1 MGFPIVVGGAQS
13 STSLP
18 LPTPDE
24 VIRNV
29 VASEERFEETHHHA
43 KGGGSGSSNDGGG
56 IRRRMIGTPLVTAG
70 TDSSSRFCAT
80 MTISYVEATACV
92 PPGDGGDID
101 STDGLNAATGKQQQQ
116 HHVGL
121 TAEVRVSISPTAASL
136 SKRTRETTCRVRLPS
151 GKRRGKGAA
160 AAAAATTPEEEVVRY
175 GLTDVSPSVVF
186 SSDGRYLACLLPCP
200 VPLTLSAEEQILDSA
215 TLTTDDSISNYS
227 GDSSTSGSPSGGIHR
242 LPKNMASEDSSP
254 PLSTLVIFTLK
265 RPLKKPG
272 SDGSEAALP
281 PIPGLYDGE
290 QEQPRQS
297 QHEESGVIP
306 VATSPRSLT
315 PSSMGK
321 SGRGAAPRI
330 DRITSICPA
339 TNDARQQ
346 TSPNGHTPTSVLV
359 AGTADGSILAV
370 GYRRAKVTGVL
381 YRPGRKRVNPV
392 SSNSEG
398 SPETRHS
405 DAHSSRILIGP
416 QALISMDHIAPSSST
431 GTGGSELSSSSGA
444 GRLAVVRADGTVAIF
459 RTLFV
464 QPGSRSND
472 DRNTKSFF
480 SDGIP
485 PPIERN
491 NSDTSVRES
500 ADIGDAGSIDGSIS
514 VRSASTPVR
523 KDSDGSLESIR
534 RSIRFTP
541 PALSG
546 APGSVKQAKGGSS
559 GPIAMETSISE
570 PLPRPSRTFSAGSA
584 SSVTGGLG
592 LMMKIERLSAIR
604 PSDEIPPCAKA
615 KWFDIRTIVLIARP
629 YQPNLHE
636 GTPHRPTRT
645 PGGSSGCG
653 RRIVAQFWSICNES
667 GPESMATLR
676 LGKDELVEASH
687 GVFQLHHTPQNF
699 ALQGANGPSRR
710 ASADVERSSWDER
723 AQLVP
728 LAYIS
733 SSMGMSRFVQGSD
746 CVALSY
752 PLLVESKSLGVS
764 PSHVASRFAKGNG
777 EADFAGT
784 STPSDNL
791 GRKQNQLHIRPFVCI
806 WDWRNSVLG
815 FTLRSSIDQIV
826 PQQLVPHD
834 LISSP
839 ASTSLLSRLFFG
851 CESKAQISFLHAG
864 SGQIQKEVYD
874 VGLLSPPSSKK
885 REDMFVE
892 EASPLM
898 ITSDSVAFP
907 LIGKVRYAV
916 LRWKPASISSCNF
929 LKVYFFIL
937 PPSFQR

>member
-1 MGFPIVVGGAQS
+1 MGFPIVTGGAQS

-29 VASEERFEETHHHA
+29 VASEERYEETHHHA
-43 KGGGSGSSNDGGG
+43 GGGLGSSNDGGG
-56 IRRRMIGTPLVTAG
+56 IRHRMIGTPLVTAG
-70 TDSSSRFCAT
+70 TDASSKLCAT

-92 PPGDGGDID
+92 PSGDGDID
-101 STDGLNAATGKQQQQ
+101 SKDGSTTATEKYQQQ
-116 HHVGL
+116 HVGL
-121 TAEVRVSISPTAASL
+121 TAEVRVSITPTAASL
-136 SKRTRETTCRVRLPS
+136 SKRTRETTCRIRLPS
-151 GKRRGKGAA
+151 GIRRGKGAA
-160 AAAAATTPEEEVVRY
+160 ADTAATTPEEEDVWY

-186 SSDGRYLACLLPCP
+186 SSDGRYLACLVPCP
-200 VPLTLSAEEQILDSA
+200 LPLALSAEEQILDSA
-215 TLTTDDSISNYS
+215 TITTDDNISNYS

-242 LPKNMASEDSSP
+242 LPKNGASEDSSP

-272 SDGSEAALP
+272 SDGSEATLP

-290 QEQPRQS
+290 QEQPKQR
-297 QHEESGVIP
+297 QHEEGGIVP

-346 TSPNGHTPTSVLV
+346 TSPNVHAPTSVLV

-370 GYRRAKVTGVL
+370 GYRRAKVAGVL

-405 DAHSSRILIGP
+405 DAPSSRILIGP
-416 QALISMDHIAPSSST
+416 QALISMDYIAPSCST
-431 GTGGSELSSSSGA
+431 GTGKDESSSSSGA

-472 DRNTKSFF
+472 DRNAKSFF

-500 ADIGDAGSIDGSIS
+500 ADMGDAGSIDGSIS

-534 RSIRFTP
+534 KSTRFTP

-546 APGSVKQAKGGSS
+546 GPGSVKHAKGGSS
-559 GPIAMETSISE
+559 ESMAMDTSVSET
-570 PLPRPSRTFSAGSA
+570 LPRPSRTFSTGSA
-584 SSVTGGLG
+584 SSVTGSLG

-604 PSDEIPPCAKA
+604 PSDEVPPFAKA
-615 KWFDIRTIVLIARP
+615 NWFNISTIVLIARP
-629 YQPNLHE
+629 YQPDLYE
-636 GTPHRPTRT
+636 GTPYHPARSPS
-645 PGGSSGCG
+645 GSSGYG
-653 RRIVAQFWSICNES
+653 RRIVAQIWSIYNES

-676 LGKDELVEASH
+676 LGTDDLVEASH
-687 GVFQLHHTPQNF
+687 GVFQFHHAPPNF
-699 ALQGANGPSRR
+699 ALQGPHR
-710 ASADVERSSWDER
+710 ASADFERTSWNERS
-723 AQLVP
+723 QLVP

-733 SSMGMSRFVQGSD
+733 SSMGMSRLVQGSD
-746 CVALSY
+746 CVALSCT
-752 PLLVESKSLGVS
+752 LLVEAKSLGVS
-764 PSHVASRFAKGNG
+764 PSHVASRFARANG

-815 FTLRSSIDQIV
+815 FTLRASIDQIV

-834 LISSP
+834 LISLP
-839 ASTSLLSRLFFG
+839 ASTSLLSRLLFS
-851 CESKAQISFLHAG
+851 CESKARISFLCAG
-864 SGQIQKEVYD
+864 SGQIQKEVYN
-874 VGLLSPPSSKK
+874 VGLLSPSSSNK
-885 REDMFVE
+885 REDMFVG

-898 ITSDSVAFP
+898 TTSDSVAFP
-907 LIGKVRYAV
+907 LLEKVRFV
-916 LRWKPASISSCNF
+916 MLQW
-929 LKVYFFIL
+929 
-937 PPSFQR
+937 

>member
-29 VASEERFEETHHHA
+29 VASEERYEETHHHA
-43 KGGGSGSSNDGGG
+43 KGGSGSSNDSGG
-56 IRRRMIGTPLVTAG
+56 IRRRMIGTPLVAAG
-70 TDSSSRFCAT
+70 TNASSKICAT

-92 PPGDGGDID
+92 PSGDGDID
-101 STDGLNAATGKQQQQ
+101 STDGSNASTGKHRQQ

-136 SKRTRETTCRVRLPS
+136 SKSTRETTCRVRLPS

-160 AAAAATTPEEEVVRY
+160 AAPATATTPEEEDVRY

-186 SSDGRYLACLLPCP
+186 SSDGRYLACLVPCP
-200 VPLTLSAEEQILDSA
+200 VPLTLSAEDQILDAA
-215 TLTTDDSISNYS
+215 TISTDDNISNYS
-227 GDSSTSGSPSGGIHR
+227 GDSSTSGSPSGGIYR
-242 LPKNMASEDSSP
+242 LPKNVVSEDSSP

-265 RPLKKPG
+265 RPVKKPG
-272 SDGSEAALP
+272 GDGSEAALP

-290 QEQPRQS
+290 QEPPRQC
-297 QHEESGVIP
+297 QHEESGIIP
-306 VATSPRSLT
+306 VATSPRPLI
-315 PSSMGK
+315 SSFVGK

-339 TNDARQQ
+339 TNDAQQQ
-346 TSPNGHTPTSVLV
+346 TSPNSHAPTSVLV
-359 AGTADGSILAV
+359 AGTADGSILAI
-370 GYRRAKVTGVL
+370 GYRRAKVAGVL

-405 DAHSSRILIGP
+405 DAHSARILTGP
-416 QALISMDHIAPSSST
+416 QALISMDYIAPSCST
-431 GTGGSELSSSSGA
+431 GTGGGKSSSTSGA

-472 DRNTKSFF
+472 DRNAKSFF
-480 SDGIP
+480 SDSIP

-514 VRSASTPVR
+514 IRSASTPVR

-541 PALSG
+541 PSLNG

-559 GPIAMETSISE
+559 GSMPMETSASE

-584 SSVTGGLG
+584 SSVTGSMG

-615 KWFDIRTIVLIARP
+615 YWFNISTIVLIARP
-629 YQPNLHE
+629 YQLDLNDR
-636 GTPHRPTRT
+636 TPHRPTRT
-645 PGGSSGCG
+645 PGGSSGYG
-653 RRIVAQFWSICNES
+653 RRIVAQIWSICNES

-687 GVFQLHHTPQNF
+687 GVFQLQHAPPNF
-699 ALQGANGPSRR
+699 VSQDANSQSRHAL
-710 ASADVERSSWDER
+710 ADDD
-723 AQLVP
+723 LLP

-733 SSMGMSRFVQGSD
+733 SSMGMSRLVQGSD
-746 CVALSY
+746 CVALSC
-752 PLLVESKSLGVS
+752 PLLVQAKSLGGL
-764 PSHVASRFAKGNG
+764 PSHAASRFARGYG

-784 STPSDNL
+784 STPSDDL

-815 FTLRSSIDQIV
+815 FTLHGSIDQIV

-839 ASTSLLSRLFFG
+839 ASTSLLSRLMFS
-851 CESKAQISFLHAG
+851 CESKAQISFLRAG
-864 SGQIQKEVYD
+864 SGQIQKEVYN
-874 VGLLSPPSSKK
+874 VGLLSPPSSKN
-885 REDMFVE
+885 REDMLVG

-907 LIGKVRYAV
+907 LIEKVRIV
-916 LRWKPASISSCNF
+916 MLQW
-929 LKVYFFIL
+929 
-937 PPSFQR
+937 